1 MKNISKFLGL
11 ALIATSATSFA
22 ASMPLGTSGT
32 VDSVAPQA
40 AHHGYVEATANTDV
54 NVPFTLPVVTA
65 TGYNAGATTSSTE
78 LAKFTLPAA
87 AGQRACLQFTNL
99 TTDIP
104 GDTVSFQTGAGGAK
118 NLNVGTAC
126 GAANDTT
133 TVLVKAS
140 SPLPSGHYATRVVFD
155 IYAD

>member
-40 AHHGYVEATANTDV
+40 AHHGFVEATANTEV
-54 NVPFTLPVVTA
+54 NVPFNLPAVTA
-65 TGYNAGATTSSTE
+65 TGYNGGATNNLTE
-78 LAKFTLPAA
+78 LAKFTLPATV
-87 AGQRACLQFTNL
+87 GQRVCLQLSNV

-104 GDTVSFQTGAGGAK
+104 SDRVSFKTGAGVAK
-118 NLNVGTAC
+118 DLSSGTAC

-133 TVLVKAS
+133 EVVVKANS
-140 SPLPSGHYATRVVFD
+140 SLASGHYYTRAVFD
-155 IYAD
+155 VYAD